1 MLLNDPDGVDE
12 DIVKQEAKH
21 FQKVLNSFALYKS
34 NALSANNRR
43 RIDYINLPEQHK
55 LLVPGFLD
63 RLNEIDKSISINN
76 QLLKKILADGNLFV
90 NEENNN
96 DSQNLST
103 KAEKED
109 GEEGVEES
117 NLPIT
122 EYDMDRVRS
131 TIKQFVREWASERD
145 AAYKP
150 IIEAL
155 LEFYKDVP
163 IEERK
168 NIQVLVPGAGL
179 GRLAFDIV
187 NQDQLVPVYIPDVM
201 PSSIPPE
208 SDFSM
213 VAGDFTEVYGDNQH
227 IGRLKIHYT
236 AKNII
241 EYIELFHRILKP
253 GGLWINIGPLLYHYE
268 NTPGEMSIELSLEEV
283 KMVVKKTGFQF
294 QRENIFQSTYTINP
308 NGMLKYLYDCAF
320 WTCVKQ

>member
-1 MLLNDPDGVDE
+1 MD
-12 DIVKQEAKH
+12 Q
-21 FQKVLNSFALYKS
+21 
-34 NALSANNRR
+34 
-43 RIDYINLPEQHK
+43 
-55 LLVPGFLD
+55 
-63 RLNEIDKSISINN
+63 
-76 QLLKKILADGNLFV
+76 
-90 NEENNN
+90 

-109 GEEGVEES
+109 GEEGVEEGVEES

-122 EYDMDRVRS
+122 EHDMDRVRS
-131 TIKQFVREWASERD
+131 TIKQFVREWAGKSERD

-187 NQDQLVPVYIPDVM
+187 NQDQLVPVYIPDVL

-213 VAGDFTEVYGDNQH
+213 VAGDFTEVYGDSQH
-227 IGRLKIHYT
+227 IGKWDCIVTSFFIDT